1 MAKQQVHAKVQLL
14 MTLVTIAALLSVVSA
29 IAIER
34 DNLDRRT
41 SASNIQPG
49 SIHQGG
55 CMFYLASSVTLS
67 RCYFVRANIRLKF
80 KNC

>member
-14 MTLVTIAALLSVVSA
+14 TTLVTIAALLSMVSA

-41 SASNIQPG
+41 SASNMKPG
-49 SIHQGG
+49 TVHQGG
-55 CMFYLASSVTLS
+55 CMFFANSV
-67 RCYFVRANIRLKF
+67 
-80 KNC
+80 